1 MNNTVTLSQLI
12 TRLAKVADTDTN
24 TARRFLRSFFM
35 SLEDSLAAGEE
46 VTIKGIGTFRRST
59 DTTFGAAS
67 GVAFIPDSEL
77 ANEIN
82 APFEMFEPVELADG
96 ADFSEVPDELPSP
109 EPEADAEPEPIV
121 VQEPIEEP
129 EVNEPQPE
137 PEPEEEEDEKDEEKI
152 EIPTYTPTPS
162 SYEEDDSDDDDTPT
176 YIPQQKKNSKIWLW
190 VALIIAVGAIGG
202 FIAASILFDYDEVE
216 IEETEEI
223 EALPIHEI
231 DINEVATNEPT
242 SEEVIVK
249 ELTQEVA
256 AEPEAAPAATV
267 SEPRYDTVTKSRYL
281 ATMAREYY
289 GVGLYWVFIYQAN
302 TDILTNPNRI
312 KPGTRVV
319 IPDKNSFAEATEKET
334 RRKAERIQAE
344 LNKKYR

>member
-59 DTTFGAAS
+59 DTTFGASS
-67 GVAFIPDSEL
+67 GVAFIPDREL

-96 ADFSEVPDELPSP
+96 ADFSEVPDELPTS
-109 EPEADAEPEPIV
+109 EPETETETEPEPIV
-121 VQEPIEEP
+121 APELIEEP
-129 EVNEPQPE
+129 VVTEPQPE
-137 PEPEEEEDEKDEEKI
+137 AKPEEEKEEETER
-152 EIPTYTPTPS
+152 EIQPYTPTPS
-162 SYEEDDSDDDDTPT
+162 SYEYEDSEEDDTPT
-176 YIPQQKKNSKIWLW
+176 YIPQQKKNPKIWLW
-190 VALIIAVGAIGG
+190 VVIIIAVGAIGG
-202 FIAASILFDYDEVE
+202 FIAASLLFDYEEVE

-223 EALPIHEI
+223 EALPIQEI
-231 DINEVATNEPT
+231 DINEVATTEPT
-242 SEEVIVK
+242 AEEVIVK
-249 ELTQEVA
+249 ELAHEATT
-256 AEPEAAPAATV
+256 EPETAPATTV
-267 SEPRYDTVTKSRYL
+267 AEPRYDTVTKSRYL

-302 TDILTNPNRI
+302 TDILSNPNRI

-319 IPDKNSFAEATEKET
+319 IPDKSSFAEATEKET